1 MGRTTH
7 MAWLAE
13 WPAGRKAA
21 RTVMRRRLRGIFPA
35 FITGEEERAGLVT
48 AYTRTETRY
57 LSTA

>member
-1 MGRTTH
+1 

-57 LSTA
+57 LRTA